1 MIRKAIIISI
11 SGKTLTTDEKK
22 ILKKEKPWGIILF
35 SRNID
40 SLNQITNLVYS
51 IRSIIKDKRF
61 PIIVDE
67 EGGKVSR
74 LSKIV
79 NNSIYNQKSFG
90 EMFKKNKNIGS
101 EIFRNY
107 NQSIC
112 DILNKIGINI
122 NSVPVLDVLKKNTHK
137 VVKDRIFSNNINSI
151 DKLAKICVNVY
162 KKNKL
167 GTIIKHI
174 PGHGGATS
182 DSHIKLPIVNES
194 IKLLKKKDFKCFEGI
209 PSYFAMTGHI
219 LFKKIDK
226 KND

>member
-90 EMFKKNKNIGS
+90 EMFKKKYS
-101 EIFRNY
+101 
-107 NQSIC
+107 
-112 DILNKIGINI
+112 
-122 NSVPVLDVLKKNTHK
+122 
-137 VVKDRIFSNNINSI
+137 
-151 DKLAKICVNVY
+151 
-162 KKNKL
+162 
-167 GTIIKHI
+167 
-174 PGHGGATS
+174 
-182 DSHIKLPIVNES
+182 
-194 IKLLKKKDFKCFEGI
+194 
-209 PSYFAMTGHI
+209 
-219 LFKKIDK
+219 
-226 KND
+226 